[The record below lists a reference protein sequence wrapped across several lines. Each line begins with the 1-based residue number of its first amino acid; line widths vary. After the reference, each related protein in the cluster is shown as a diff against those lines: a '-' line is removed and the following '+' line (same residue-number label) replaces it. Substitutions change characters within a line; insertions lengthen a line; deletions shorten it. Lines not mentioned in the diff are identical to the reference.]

1 MGFHTSG
8 IDKFGLLELPLLLC
22 SQVKVIRTRYIFPLT
37 SYNKQDSNREEQS
50 FSMDLSPVKKDC
62 SVIQASHAAD
72 FCFEILAIINL
83 ICHCSHG

>member
-22 SQVKVIRTRYIFPLT
+22 CQVKVIRTRYIFPLT

-50 FSMDLSPVKKDC
+50 FSMDLLLTFYRLIKIGRVWFGLKK
-62 SVIQASHAAD
+62 IREN
-72 FCFEILAIINL
+72 FLL
-83 ICHCSHG
+83 L